1 MRLRNLSIR
10 TWACH
15 LSSGQYGRT
24 LRWELKQMVY
34 WQPFSNNEISAI
46 RGTGDDRHFELGTW
60 RWKTNIL
67 SLSSWNSFMLA
78 KRYWPRTWNHF
89 LSMLFSILVITVTH
103 PNMTVCSV
111 TVKCKCNQC
120 YLNFLAVCD
129 VRGEL
134 LTAAALITVSRSG
147 YRPCT
152 INFPYQK
159 SRIAKKQH
167 LTWILR
173 LSGNSLYLNKHSY
186 ALCTFI
192 STHHR

>member
-1 MRLRNLSIR
+1 
-10 TWACH
+10 
-15 LSSGQYGRT
+15 
-24 LRWELKQMVY
+24 
-34 WQPFSNNEISAI
+34 
-46 RGTGDDRHFELGTW
+46 
-60 RWKTNIL
+60 
-67 SLSSWNSFMLA
+67 
-78 KRYWPRTWNHF
+78 
-89 LSMLFSILVITVTH
+89 MLFSILVITVTH

-159 SRIAKKQH
+159 SRMIKQQP
-167 LTWILR
+167 LTQIFDGKVMPQKGHRTPVRALHVYFDQSTLRILNNVTAR
-173 LSGNSLYLNKHSY
+173 
-186 ALCTFI
+186 I
-192 STHHR
+192 SQSHFVCKLF